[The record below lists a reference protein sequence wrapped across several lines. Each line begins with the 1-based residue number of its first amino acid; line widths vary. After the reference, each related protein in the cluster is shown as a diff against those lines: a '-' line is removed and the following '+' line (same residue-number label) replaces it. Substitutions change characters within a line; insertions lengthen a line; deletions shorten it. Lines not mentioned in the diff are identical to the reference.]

1 MRTWNT
7 RCAGLLSALVLVVLL
22 AGCSGGRLQPREAG
36 DWVVSLVEVQV
47 GAADFHQGVMGDN
60 LDFTVSLLQD
70 GREVKASTGSRLSG
84 RRGQR
89 ILETPL
95 TWLLRYD
102 PRKTCQVVVEEQA
115 LIAQAGRWELPPTP
129 RLGSWPFAGKD
140 RVVRFGRESYLR
152 FELRKVKG

>member
-1 MRTWNT
+1 MLELARHLA
-7 RCAGLLSALVLVVLL
+7 RHGILAVFLMLVLN
-22 AGCSGGRLQPREAG
+22 CSGGRLQPKEAG
-36 DWVVSLVEVQV
+36 DWMVSLVEVQV
-47 GAADFHQGVMGDN
+47 GASDFHQGVMGDN

-70 GREVKASTGSRLSG
+70 GREVKASTGTRLSG

-89 ILETPL
+89 ILEHPV

-115 LIAQAGRWELPPTP
+115 LIAHAGSWEVPPTP

-152 FELRKVKG
+152 FELRKVEE